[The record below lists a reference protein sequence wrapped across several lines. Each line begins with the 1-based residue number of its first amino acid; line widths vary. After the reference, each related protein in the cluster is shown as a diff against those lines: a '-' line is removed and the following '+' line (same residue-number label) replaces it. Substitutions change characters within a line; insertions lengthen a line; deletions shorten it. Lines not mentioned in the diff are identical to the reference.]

1 MTNETVLL
9 TGISGY
15 IALHIAKELLVQ
27 GFTVRGSIRNSAKGK
42 EVEVALQSA
51 GVNTGKLSFV
61 ELDLNSDQGWDDA
74 MRECDYVIHTASP
87 FFIANPKD
95 ETEVINPAVEGS
107 LRVLKAAKK
116 ASVRRVVLTSSA
128 LSMMGSMKTG
138 TINPQSWTDINS
150 PNISTYTK
158 SKTLAERA
166 AWDFIDNQE
175 DVNKLE
181 MISVNPG
188 GVFGPPL
195 GKDITGQSMA
205 TIDQMLQGKIPMV
218 ANISM
223 PMVDVRDI
231 AKLHVQAMI
240 VPNVS
245 GKRVIGAAA
254 KPNALKEIAQV
265 LKDDGYKG
273 PSTRVAPNL
282 LIRLMSLFDKEA
294 KGMVGLL
301 GMNVAADNT
310 ETLSLF
316 NWKTRPFSESI
327 LDSARAIKR
336 ITG

>member
-15 IALHIAKELLVQ
+15 IALHTAKELLEQ
-27 GFTVRGSIRNSAKGK
+27 GFVVRGSIRSADKGK
-42 EVEVALQSA
+42 EVEEALQLA
-51 GVNTGKLSFV
+51 GVNTSKLSFV

-74 MRECDYVIHTASP
+74 MKECDHVIHMASP

-116 ASVRRVVLTSSA
+116 AGIKRVVLTSSA
-128 LSMMGSMKTG
+128 LAMMGSMKTG
-138 TINPQSWTDINS
+138 TFNPQSWTDINNS
-150 PNISTYTK
+150 NVSTYTK

-166 AWDFIDNQE
+166 AWDFIENQK
-175 DVNKLE
+175 DDKKLE
-181 MISVNPG
+181 MVSINPG

-195 GKDITGQSMA
+195 GKSITGQSMA

-218 ANISM
+218 ANVSM

-231 AKLHVQAMI
+231 AKLHVQAMK
-240 VPNVS
+240 VPDAS

-254 KPNALKEIAQV
+254 KPNALKEIAQI
-265 LKDDGYKG
+265 LKDNGYKG
-273 PSTRVAPNL
+273 PSTRVAPNF
-282 LIRLMSLFDKEA
+282 LIRLMSLFDREA

-310 ETLSLF
+310 ETFSLF
-316 NWKTRPFSESI
+316 NWQTKPFSESI
-327 LDSARAIKR
+327 LDSAKAIKR
-336 ITG
+336 ITD

>member
-15 IALHIAKELLVQ
+15 IALHIAKELLEQ
-27 GFTVRGSIRNSAKGK
+27 GFTVRGSIRSAAKSK

-51 GVNTGKLSFV
+51 GVNTSKLSFV
-61 ELDLNSDQGWDDA
+61 ELDLNSDQGWDEA
-74 MRECDYVIHTASP
+74 MKECSFVIHAASP
-87 FFIANPKD
+87 FVIAIPKD
-95 ETEVINPAVEGS
+95 ETEIINPAVEGT
-107 LRVLKAAKK
+107 LRVLEAAKK
-116 ASVRRVVLTSSA
+116 ADIRRVVLTSSTIA
-128 LSMMGSMKTG
+128 MMGSMKTG
-138 TINPQSWTDINS
+138 TFNPQSWTDINAS
-150 PNISTYTK
+150 NVSTYTK

-175 DVNKLE
+175 AGKKLE
-181 MISVNPG
+181 MVSVNPG

-195 GKDITGQSMA
+195 GNRITGQSMV

-218 ANISM
+218 ANISL

-240 VPNVS
+240 APNAT
-245 GKRVIGAAA
+245 GKRIIGAAA
-254 KPNALKEIAQV
+254 KPYALKEIAQV
-265 LKDDGYKG
+265 LKDNGYKG
-273 PSTRVAPNL
+273 PSTRVAPNF
-282 LIRLMSLFDKEA
+282 LIRLMSLFDREA
-294 KGMVGLL
+294 KGMVGML

-310 ETLSLF
+310 EAQSLF
-316 NWKTRPFSESI
+316 NWQTRPFSESI